1 MCGGGDRPV
10 VTLVSR
16 PTVDRPVAAHSTYGC
31 ALSNPFVLLLNT
43 GRVESIPINHSF
55 NIHRCTHSQQNMSF
69 IRYKT
74 RGTLEGTHTNAGIW
88 GKAIAFRRVRPCPED
103 RPPDQPV
110 VTWMSRPTTRPAA
123 GRNTII
129 LRTCMDYIRAIPHS
143 KIQHRGP

>member
-1 MCGGGDRPV
+1 MNDRVAVAGLFAHQPV
-10 VTLVSR
+10 RPDGRCNVVVSR
-16 PTVDRPVAAHSTYGC
+16 PTVNRPVAAHSTYGC

-74 RGTLEGTHTNAGIW
+74 RGTHTNAGIW

-110 VTWMSRPTTRPAA
+110 VTWMSRPTS
-123 GRNTII
+123 GR
-129 LRTCMDYIRAIPHS
+129 S
-143 KIQHRGP
+143 

>member
-88 GKAIAFRRVRPCPED
+88 GKAIAFRRLRPCPD
-103 RPPDQPV
+103 RG
-110 VTWMSRPTTRPAA
+110 PTTRPA
-123 GRNTII
+123 GRN
-129 LRTCMDYIRAIPHS
+129 MDVPTDQRPVVTLCVCHAHYYTADL
-143 KIQHRGP
+143 